1 MCLECRELDRVIAH
15 YRELRPQVTDRLT
28 LEGIDLLIAE
38 AEAKRGRYTSKDV
51 FRQVTSLGSDGSL
64 SRLPWQSLVQSSHR
78 KLLRFPPAH
87 HPSAKSS
94 RSNSQFGA
102 C

>member
-51 FRQVTSLGSDGSL
+51 LRQVTSLGSDGIAL
-64 SRLPWQSLVQSSHR
+64 A
-78 KLLRFPPAH
+78 PAL
-87 HPSAKSS
+87 AI
-94 RSNSQFGA
+94 A
-102 C
+102 CAVVAP

>member
-38 AEAKRGRYTSKDV
+38 AEAKKRVIHLQGRS
-51 FRQVTSLGSDGSL
+51 
-64 SRLPWQSLVQSSHR
+64 
-78 KLLRFPPAH
+78 
-87 HPSAKSS
+87 
-94 RSNSQFGA
+94 
-102 C
+102 